1 MVVFDILRRDLLRY
15 WRNPIRTALL
25 FAVPLVMAGVFALAF
40 GGGDSDQI
48 TITVLLFDE
57 DDSLLSRLLEGA
69 GDSSRSGQKL
79 EVVPV
84 GEEGYE
90 MMERGEASALVHL
103 PEGFTA
109 DYLDGNPTTIG
120 VVKNP
125 SERFLPKIVDEGV
138 RIGAVGLS
146 EASQVFRA
154 ELAQM
159 GDFARE
165 KEFPADLAVAN
176 LSAGVNQNLRGL
188 ERFLFPPVVTLES
201 VSLRPEGG
209 EEEEEDDGFNILAY
223 VLPGFSIMGILFL
236 AQSATRDI
244 LRDRESGLLR
254 HLLTA
259 PVSVNDYLGG
269 KCLSV
274 FAVTILGFTLFVLI
288 GIAAGI
294 HWGPAPAVV
303 ALMLASAL
311 ATAGLLILIMSL
323 VGSERQG
330 DTLTTMI
337 IIVSSMLGGAFLPVS
352 QMPSFLKPISA
363 STLVYWS
370 TEGFSKLIID
380 GGGLADIVPNLAVL
394 TVVGLILMLI
404 GAVVLKRK
412 IERGAV

>member
-1 MVVFDILRRDLLRY
+1 MVALKIVRRDLLRY

-40 GGGDSDQI
+40 GGGGGDEI

-79 EVVPV
+79 EVVAV

-90 MMERGEASALVHL
+90 MMERGEASALIHL
-103 PEGFTA
+103 PEGFTT
-109 DYLDGNPTTIG
+109 DYLDGKPTIIG

-125 SERFLPKIVDEGV
+125 SERYLPKIVDEGV

-146 EASQVFRA
+146 EASRVFRA
-154 ELAQM
+154 ELTQM
-159 GDFARE
+159 AELGRDQR
-165 KEFPADLAVAN
+165 FPTDLAVAG
-176 LSAGVNQNLRGL
+176 LSAGVNRKLRGL
-188 ERFLFPPVVTLES
+188 ERFLFPPVVTLET
-201 VSLRPEGG
+201 VSLRPEG
-209 EEEEEDDGFNILAY
+209 EEEDEGGGFKILAY

-274 FAVTILGFTLFVLI
+274 FAVTTLGFTLFVLI
-288 GIAAGI
+288 GIAAGV

-303 ALMLASAL
+303 ALMLASSL
-311 ATAGLLILIMSL
+311 AAAGLLIVIMSL

-330 DTLTTMI
+330 DTLTTI
-337 IIVSSMLGGAFLPVS
+337 VIIVSSMLGGAFMPVS
-352 QMPSFLKPISA
+352 QMPSFIKPISA
-363 STLVYWS
+363 ATLVYWS
-370 TEGFSKLIID
+370 TEGFTKLILH
-380 GGGLADIVPNLAVL
+380 GGGLGNIVLNLAVL
-394 TVVGLILMLI
+394 TVVGLILMFL
-404 GAVVLKRK
+404 GALLLKRK

>member
-1 MVVFDILRRDLLRY
+1 MAALAILRRDLLRY

-40 GGGDSDQI
+40 GGGEGDQI
-48 TITVLLFDE
+48 SIKILLFDE
-57 DDSLLSRLLEGA
+57 DDSLLSRFLEGA
-69 GDSSRSGQKL
+69 GDSSRSDQKF
-79 EVVPV
+79 EVVAV

-90 MMERGEASALVHL
+90 MMERGEASALIHL
-103 PEGFTA
+103 PVGFTA
-109 DYLDGNPTTIG
+109 DYLDGEPTTIG

-125 SERFLPKIVDEGV
+125 SERFLPKVVDEGV

-159 GDFARE
+159 GELGRE
-165 KEFPADLAVAN
+165 KRFPADLAVAD
-176 LSAGVNQNLRGL
+176 LSAGVNHKLGDL

-201 VSLRPEGG
+201 VSLRTEG
-209 EEEEEDDGFNILAY
+209 EEAKGGGFNILAY
-223 VLPGFSIMGILFL
+223 VLPGFSIIGILFL

-274 FAVTILGFTLFVLI
+274 FAVTALGFAVFLFL

-294 HWGPAPAVV
+294 HWGPATAVIS
-303 ALMLASAL
+303 LMLSSAL
-311 ATAGLLILIMSL
+311 AAAGLLILIMSL

-330 DTLTTMI
+330 DTLTTI
-337 IIVSSMLGGAFLPVS
+337 IILVSSMLGGAFMPVS

-363 STLVYWS
+363 ATLVYWS
-370 TEGFSKLIID
+370 TEGFSTLIIR
-380 GGGLADIVPNLAVL
+380 GGGLADIVLNLVVL
-394 TVVGLILMLI
+394 TVAGLILMLL
-404 GAVVLKRK
+404 GALILKRK

>member
-1 MVVFDILRRDLLRY
+1 MAAVEILRRDLLRY

-40 GGGDSDQI
+40 GGGGGDQI
-48 TITVLLFDE
+48 TIKVLLFDE
-57 DDSLLSRLLEGA
+57 GDSLLSRFLEGA
-69 GDSSRSGQKL
+69 CDSSRSDQRL

-90 MMERGEASALVHL
+90 MMEHGEASALIHL
-103 PEGFTA
+103 PEDFTA
-109 DYLDGNPTTIG
+109 DYLDGNQTTIG

-165 KEFPADLAVAN
+165 EKFPADLAVAD

-188 ERFLFPPVVTLES
+188 ERFLFPPVVALES
-201 VSLRPEGG
+201 VSLRS
-209 EEEEEDDGFNILAY
+209 EEEEEVGGSFNILAY
-223 VLPGFSIMGILFL
+223 VLPGFSIMGILFI

-274 FAVTILGFTLFVLI
+274 FAVTALGFALFVLI

-294 HWGPAPAVV
+294 HWGPVTAVV
-303 ALMLASAL
+303 PLMLASAL

-337 IIVSSMLGGAFLPVS
+337 IIVSSMLGGAFMPVS

-363 STLVYWS
+363 ATLVYWS
-370 TEGFSKLIID
+370 TEGFSKLIIR
-380 GGGLADIVPNLAVL
+380 GGGLTDIVPNLAVL

-404 GAVVLKRK
+404 GALVLKRK
-412 IERGAV
+412 IERGAG

>member
-1 MVVFDILRRDLLRY
+1 MAAVEILRRDLLRY

-40 GGGDSDQI
+40 GGGGGDQI
-48 TITVLLFDE
+48 TIKVLLFDE
-57 DDSLLSRLLEGA
+57 GDSLLSRFLEGA
-69 GDSSRSGQKL
+69 GDSSRSDQRL

-90 MMERGEASALVHL
+90 MMEHGEASALIHL
-103 PEGFTA
+103 PEDFTA
-109 DYLDGNPTTIG
+109 DYLDGNQTTIG

-165 KEFPADLAVAN
+165 EKFPADLAVAN
-176 LSAGVNQNLRGL
+176 LSAGVNHNLRGL
-188 ERFLFPPVVTLES
+188 ERFLFPPVVALES
-201 VSLRPEGG
+201 VSLRS
-209 EEEEEDDGFNILAY
+209 EEEEEVGGSFNILAY
-223 VLPGFSIMGILFL
+223 VLPGFSIMGILFI

-274 FAVTILGFTLFVLI
+274 FAVTALGFALLVLI

-294 HWGPAPAVV
+294 HWGPVTAVV
-303 ALMLASAL
+303 PLMLASAL

-337 IIVSSMLGGAFLPVS
+337 IIVSSMLGGAFMPVS

-363 STLVYWS
+363 ATLVYWS
-370 TEGFSKLIID
+370 TEGFSKLIIR
-380 GGGLADIVPNLAVL
+380 GGGLTDIVPNLAVL

-404 GAVVLKRK
+404 GALVLKRK
-412 IERGAV
+412 IERGAG

>member
-40 GGGDSDQI
+40 GGGDGDQI

-146 EASQVFRA
+146 EVSQVFRA

-201 VSLRPEGG
+201 VSLRPERG
-209 EEEEEDDGFNILAY
+209 EEEEDDGFNILAY

-330 DTLTTMI
+330 DALTTMV
-337 IIVSSMLGGAFLPVS
+337 IIVSSMLGGAFIPVS

-404 GAVVLKRK
+404 GALVLKRK

>member
-1 MVVFDILRRDLLRY
+1 MAALEILHRDLLRY

-40 GGGDSDQI
+40 GGGGGDQI
-48 TITVLLFDE
+48 TIKVLLFDE
-57 DDSLLSRLLEGA
+57 DDSLLSRFLEGA
-69 GDSSRSGQKL
+69 GDSSRSNQQL
-79 EVVPV
+79 EVVAV

-90 MMERGEASALVHL
+90 MMEHGEASALIHL
-103 PEGFTA
+103 PEDFTA
-109 DYLDGNPTTIG
+109 DYLNGNQTTIG

-165 KEFPADLAVAN
+165 EKFPADLAVAN

-188 ERFLFPPVVTLES
+188 ERFLFPPVVALES
-201 VSLRPEGG
+201 VSLRSED
-209 EEEEEDDGFNILAY
+209 EEEEGASFNILAY

-274 FAVTILGFTLFVLI
+274 FAVTSLGFALFVLI

-294 HWGPAPAVV
+294 HWGPVTAVV
-303 ALMLASAL
+303 PLMLASAL

-337 IIVSSMLGGAFLPVS
+337 IIVSSMLGGAFMPVS

-363 STLVYWS
+363 ATLVYWS
-370 TEGFSKLIID
+370 TEGFSKLIIR
-380 GGGLADIVPNLAVL
+380 GGGLTDIVPNLAVL
-394 TVVGLILMLI
+394 TIVGLILMFI
-404 GAVVLKRK
+404 GALVLKRK
-412 IERGAV
+412 IERGAG

>member
-1 MVVFDILRRDLLRY
+1 MAAVEILRRDLLRY

-40 GGGDSDQI
+40 GGGGGDQI
-48 TITVLLFDE
+48 TIKVLLFDE
-57 DDSLLSRLLEGA
+57 GDSLLSRFLEGA
-69 GDSSRSGQKL
+69 GDSSRSDQRL

-90 MMERGEASALVHL
+90 MMEHGEASALIHL
-103 PEGFTA
+103 PEDFTA
-109 DYLDGNPTTIG
+109 DYLDGNQTTIG

-165 KEFPADLAVAN
+165 EKFPADLAVAD

-188 ERFLFPPVVTLES
+188 ERFLFPPVVALES
-201 VSLRPEGG
+201 VSLRS
-209 EEEEEDDGFNILAY
+209 EEEEEVGGSFNILAY
-223 VLPGFSIMGILFL
+223 VLPGFSIMGILFI

-274 FAVTILGFTLFVLI
+274 FAVTALGFALFVLI

-294 HWGPAPAVV
+294 HWGPVTAVV
-303 ALMLASAL
+303 PLMLASAL

-337 IIVSSMLGGAFLPVS
+337 IIVSSMLGGAFMPVS

-363 STLVYWS
+363 ATLVYWS
-370 TEGFSKLIID
+370 TEGFSKLIIR
-380 GGGLADIVPNLAVL
+380 GGGLTDIVPNLAVL

-404 GAVVLKRK
+404 GALVLKRK
-412 IERGAV
+412 IERGAG

>member
-1 MVVFDILRRDLLRY
+1 MVALEIVRRDLLRY

-40 GGGDSDQI
+40 GGGGGDQI
-48 TITVLLFDE
+48 TIKVLLFDE

-90 MMERGEASALVHL
+90 MMERGDASALIHL

-109 DYLDGNPTTIG
+109 DYLDGKPTTIG

-146 EASQVFRA
+146 EASQIFRS

-159 GDFARE
+159 GGFVRE
-165 KEFPADLAVAN
+165 EKFPADLAVAG
-176 LSAGVNQNLRGL
+176 LSAGVNNKLKGL
-188 ERFLFPPVVTLES
+188 ERFLFPPVVALES

-209 EEEEEDDGFNILAY
+209 EEEDSGFNILAY

-274 FAVTILGFTLFVLI
+274 FAVTILGFALFVLI

-294 HWGPAPAVV
+294 HWGPATAVV
-303 ALMLASAL
+303 PLMLASAL
-311 ATAGLLILIMSL
+311 AAAGLLILIMSL

-352 QMPSFLKPISA
+352 QMPAFVKPISA
-363 STLVYWS
+363 ATLVYWS
-370 TEGFSKLIID
+370 TEGFSKLIIQ
-380 GGGLADIVPNLAVL
+380 GGGLADIVLNLTVL
-394 TVVGLILMLI
+394 TVAGLAFMIFGALI
-404 GAVVLKRK
+404 LKRK
-412 IERGAV
+412 IDRGAV

>member
-1 MVVFDILRRDLLRY
+1 MAVTAILRRDLLRY

-40 GGGDSDQI
+40 GGGDGDQI

-109 DYLDGNPTTIG
+109 DYLDGNLTTIG

-176 LSAGVNQNLRGL
+176 LSAGVNHNLRGL

-201 VSLRPEGG
+201 VSLRPEGD
-209 EEEEEDDGFNILAY
+209 EDEDGAFNILAY
-223 VLPGFSIMGILFL
+223 VLPGFSILGILFL

-274 FAVTILGFTLFVLI
+274 FAVTVLGFTLFVLI

-294 HWGPAPAVV
+294 YWGPAPAVV

-311 ATAGLLILIMSL
+311 AAAGLLILIMSL

-370 TEGFSKLIID
+370 TEGFSKLIIH
-380 GGGLADIVPNLAVL
+380 GGGVADIVPNLAVL
-394 TVVGLILMLI
+394 TVVGLIMMLI
-404 GAVVLKRK
+404 GALVLKRK